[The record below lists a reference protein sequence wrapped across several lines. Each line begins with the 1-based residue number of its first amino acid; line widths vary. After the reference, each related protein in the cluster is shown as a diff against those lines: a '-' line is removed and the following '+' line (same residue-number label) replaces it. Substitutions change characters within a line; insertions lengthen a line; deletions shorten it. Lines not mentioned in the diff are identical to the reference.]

1 MDNIIKLLVDNSV
14 GIVCVAVVIY
24 DHVVNNRKTV
34 ESLEKISLALNDVVN
49 RLTNLEKE

>member
-1 MDNIIKLLVDNSV
+1 MENFIKLLVDNSV

>member
-1 MDNIIKLLVDNSV
+1 MENLIKMIVDNSV
-14 GIVCVAVVIY
+14 GIVCVVVVIY
-24 DHVVNNRKTV
+24 DHIVNNRKTV